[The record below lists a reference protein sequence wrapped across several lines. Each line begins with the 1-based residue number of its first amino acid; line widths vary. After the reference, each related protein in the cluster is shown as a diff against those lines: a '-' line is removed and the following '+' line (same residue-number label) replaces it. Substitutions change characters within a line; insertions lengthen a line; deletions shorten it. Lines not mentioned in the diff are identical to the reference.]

1 MKKSFEKKITREKHL
16 WKNHSWKTSV
26 KKITREKHLWKNHS
40 WNNLLHF
47 TREKKWEKIT
57 REKHDKYVKK
67 SLVRFAHSLNSCKIN
82 IFLHFRVVYHW
93 FTFARVTFTSWSI
106 MPPSLNQVSFCWA
119 LPVYYGYVGKNQ
131 TCPDL
136 SELQFW
142 YLLPSSSFVPFWS
155 WCRFMLNLWSLEW
168 DFWLLFWVFLFT

>member
-1 MKKSFEKKITREKHL
+1 M
-16 WKNHSWKTSV
+16 KNHSWK
-26 KKITREKHLWKNHS
+26 KITSEKNHS
-40 WNNLLHF
+40 WINHSWINHSWLNHSWLNHSWINHSWINHSLINHSWTF
-47 TREKKWEKIT
+47 SWETCKKVIHLKIT
-57 REKHDKYVKK
+57 RSLR
-67 SLVRFAHSLNSCKIN
+67 SLVEFLKIN

-106 MPPSLNQVSFCWA
+106 MPPSSNQVSFCWA
-119 LPVYYGYVGKNQ
+119 LPVYYGYVGNNL
-131 TCPDL
+131 TCQDL

>member
-1 MKKSFEKKITREKHL
+1 MR
-16 WKNHSWKTSV
+16 N
-26 KKITREKHLWKNHS
+26 NHS
-40 WNNLLHF
+40 WNNLLKHSW
-47 TREKKWEKIT
+47 EKNGKKSHVKNIKNMQKIT
-57 REKHDKYVKK
+57 RSLR
-67 SLVRFAHSLNSCKIN
+67 SLVEFLKIN
-82 IFLHFRVVYHW
+82 IYLHFRVVYHW

-106 MPPSLNQVSFCWA
+106 MPPSSNQVSFCWA
-119 LPVYYGYVGKNQ
+119 LPVYCGYDGNNQ
-131 TCPDL
+131 TCQDQ